1 MNISTLEDYL
11 PQYSLIMTPT
21 DNKAKLVKIYCYVCD
36 ICKKELNYVCQRFS
50 NNNNPEFTDQEAIT
64 IYLYSMHV
72 EHRFK
77 VKHIYEFASEHLRSW
92 FPKLPSYVAFTN
104 RINRLN
110 EAFKGMTEDILT
122 NYQPL
127 DCDTGIT
134 LIDSMPVI
142 TCSGKRSAKVARE
155 ITDKG
160 YCSTKGMYY
169 HGLKLHALGFRRK
182 GHLPHPEYLLF
193 SKASVNDLT
202 FLKDICDDMYDR
214 TFIGDKIYGDKEFW
228 QEKQKSNQLEMLT
241 PIKGVKGKTEQEKQ
255 RDKAFVDLFSTAVST
270 VREPIESLFN
280 WLIEKTD
287 IQRAGKVRSTKGLL
301 TFVCGRLAAA
311 FIGLIF

>member
-1 MNISTLEDYL
+1 
-11 PQYSLIMTPT
+11 MTST
-21 DNKAKLVKIYCYVCD
+21 DNKTKLVKIYCYVCEMYE
-36 ICKKELNYVCQRFS
+36 KELKYLCQRFS
-50 NNNNPEFTDQEAIT
+50 NNNSPEFTDQEAMT
-64 IYLYSMHV
+64 IYLYSMHI

-77 VKHIYEFASEHLRSW
+77 VKHIYEFASEHLREW
-92 FPKLPSYVAFTN
+92 FPQLPSYVAYVN

-110 EAFKGMTEDILT
+110 EAFKKIVEPILT

-134 LIDSMPVI
+134 LIDSMPI
-142 TCSGKRSAKVARE
+142 MTCSAKRSAKVARE

-160 YCSTKGMYY
+160 FCSTKGMYY
-169 HGLKLHALGFRRK
+169 YGLKLHALGFRRK
-182 GHLPHPEYLLF
+182 GHLPHPERLLF
-193 SKASVNDLT
+193 SGASVNDLS
-202 FLKDICDDMYDR
+202 FLKDICDDIYDR
-214 TFIGDKIYGDKEFW
+214 TFFGDKIYGDKPFW
-228 QEKQKSNQLEMLT
+228 REMQKSNRLEMLT
-241 PIKGVKGKTEQEKQ
+241 PIKGIKGQSEQEKQ
-255 RDKAFVDLFSTAVST
+255 RDRAYADLFSTAVST

-311 FIGLIF
+311 FISLIF

>member
-1 MNISTLEDYL
+1 
-11 PQYSLIMTPT
+11 MTST
-21 DNKAKLVKIYCYVCD
+21 DNKTKLVKIYCYVCEMYE
-36 ICKKELNYVCQRFS
+36 KELKYLCQRFS
-50 NNNNPEFTDQEAIT
+50 NNNNPEFTDQEAMT
-64 IYLYSMHV
+64 IYLYSMHI

-77 VKHIYEFASEHLRSW
+77 VKHIYEFASEHLRAW
-92 FPKLPSYVAFTN
+92 FPKLPSYVAYVN

-110 EAFKGMTEDILT
+110 EAFKKIVEPILT

-134 LIDSMPVI
+134 LIDSMPI
-142 TCSGKRSAKVARE
+142 MTCSAKRSAKVARE

-160 YCSTKGMYY
+160 FCSTKGMYY
-169 HGLKLHALGFRRK
+169 YGLKLHALGFRRK
-182 GHLPHPEYLLF
+182 GHLPHPERLLF
-193 SKASVNDLT
+193 SGASVNDLS
-202 FLKDICDDMYDR
+202 FLKDICDDIYDR
-214 TFIGDKIYGDKEFW
+214 TFFGDKIYGDKPFW
-228 QEKQKSNQLEMLT
+228 REMQKSNRLEMLT
-241 PIKGVKGKTEQEKQ
+241 PIKGIKGQSEQEKQ
-255 RDKAFVDLFSTAVST
+255 RDRAYADLFSTAVST

-311 FIGLIF
+311 FISLIF

>member
-1 MNISTLEDYL
+1 M
-11 PQYSLIMTPT
+11 MTPT
-21 DNKAKLVKIYCYVCD
+21 DNATKLVKIYCYVCEQYE
-36 ICKKELNYVCQRFS
+36 KELKYLCQRFS
-50 NNNNPEFTDQEAIT
+50 NNNNPEFTDQEAMT

-72 EHRFK
+72 EHHFK
-77 VKHIYEFASEHLRSW
+77 VKHIHEFASEHLRSW
-92 FPKLPSYVAFTN
+92 FPTLPSYVAFVN

-110 EAFKGMTEDILT
+110 EAFKAMVEPILT

-142 TCSGKRSAKVARE
+142 TCSGKRKAKVAKE

-160 YCSTKGMYY
+160 FCSTKGIYY
-169 HGLKLHALGFRRK
+169 YGLKLHALGFRRK
-182 GHLPHPEYLLF
+182 GHLPHPERLLF
-193 SKASVNDLT
+193 TEASVNDLT
-202 FLKDICDDMYDR
+202 FLKENCDDIFNR
-214 TFIGDKIYGDKEFW
+214 TFFGDKIYGDKDFW
-228 QEKQKSNQLEMLT
+228 HDKQISNQLEMLT
-241 PIKGVKGKTEQEKQ
+241 PIKGLKGQTEQEKQ
-255 RDKAFVDLFSTAVST
+255 RNKAFVDVFSSAVSS

-301 TFVCGRLAAA
+301 SFVCGRIAAA
-311 FIGLIF
+311 FMYLIF